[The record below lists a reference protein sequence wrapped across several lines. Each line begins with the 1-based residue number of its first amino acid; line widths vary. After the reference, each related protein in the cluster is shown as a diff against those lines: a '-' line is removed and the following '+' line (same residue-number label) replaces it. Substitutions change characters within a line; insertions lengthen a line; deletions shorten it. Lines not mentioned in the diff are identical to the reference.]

1 VKYGRSVGSMA
12 VTNEVQNVLLRL
24 PVWSDMTP
32 GQVQFVLDSVRE
44 IAAALPVEL
53 K

>member
-1 VKYGRSVGSMA
+1 MA
-12 VTNEVQNVLLRL
+12 VTNEVQSVLLRL

-32 GQVQFVLDSVRE
+32 SQVQFVLDSVRE
-44 IAAALPVEL
+44 IAANMPAEL